1 MATNGTPFDETGLCS
16 MSFIQAEGISMLGGR
31 LSVKQLVV
39 ALSLVLIV
47 SGGIQG
53 AAAQTTTERVTA
65 TDGDAAIRGTG
76 DASAAPGNVTRGGG
90 TALLGP
96 DGTYGVYDS
105 PPSSISV
112 TNNNTPPVINVTEGG
127 YVPEPVYDTG
137 YGDDTYVAEDT
148 YIPDDTYIPEET
160 YAPVDTTAVVTGADQ
175 DGDNALDTRE
185 LELGLDPYN
194 ADTDGDGV
202 ADGDELDIYAT
213 DPFNWDTDGDGISD
227 GEELF
232 GLQTDP
238 LVWNEAPETV
248 SGDQSLSADEVES
261 ATAS

>member
-1 MATNGTPFDETGLCS
+1 MATNGTLFDETGLCAT
-16 MSFIQAEGISMLGGR
+16 SFNQIEGMSMLGGR
-31 LSVKQLVV
+31 LSVKRLVV
-39 ALSLVLIV
+39 ALSLGLILA
-47 SGGIQG
+47 GGAQCSS
-53 AAAQTTTERVTA
+53 AQTTTERVTA

-90 TALLGP
+90 AALLGP
-96 DGTYGVYDS
+96 DGTYGIYDS
-105 PPSSISV
+105 PPSNISV

-127 YVPEPVYDTG
+127 YLPEPVYDTG
-137 YGDDTYVAEDT
+137 YVDETYVAEDT
-148 YIPDDTYIPEET
+148 YTPEET
-160 YAPVDTTAVVTGADQ
+160 YAPIDTTAVATDADQ
-175 DGDNALDTRE
+175 DGDNALDARE
-185 LELGLDPYN
+185 LEMGLDPYN

-213 DPFNWDTDGDGISD
+213 DPFNWDTDGDGIAD

-238 LVWNEAPETV
+238 LAWNAAPEAG
-248 SGDQSLSADEVES
+248 SGDQALSADGVDS

>member
-1 MATNGTPFDETGLCS
+1 MK
-16 MSFIQAEGISMLGGR
+16 R
-31 LSVKQLVV
+31 VVV
-39 ALSLVLIV
+39 ALSV
-47 SGGIQG
+47 SLMLAGGMQS
-53 AAAQTTTERVTA
+53 AYAQTTTERVTA

-90 TALLGP
+90 ASLLGP
-96 DGTYGVYDS
+96 DGTYGVYDE

-137 YGDDTYVAEDT
+137 YVDDTYVAEDAYVPDDTYVAEDT
-148 YIPDDTYIPEET
+148 Y
-160 YAPVDTTAVVTGADQ
+160 APVDTTAVATEADQ

-202 ADGDELDIYAT
+202 ADGDELDIYGT

-238 LVWNEAPETV
+238 LAWNAAQDAAPTDQAL
-248 SGDQSLSADEVES
+248 SGDGVDSA
-261 ATAS
+261 AAS